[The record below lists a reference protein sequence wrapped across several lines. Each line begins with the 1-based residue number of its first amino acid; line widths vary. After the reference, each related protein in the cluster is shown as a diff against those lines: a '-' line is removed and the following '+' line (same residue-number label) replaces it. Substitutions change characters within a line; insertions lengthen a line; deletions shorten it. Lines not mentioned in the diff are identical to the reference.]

1 MKEILGK
8 LAERRAGL
16 VRAIENPLFHPQK
29 ISQCLG
35 IVEDIG
41 QVHVLLP
48 GQPKRA
54 ERQKGEIQQLARQV
68 AEGIHQQIHV
78 HMPNQVSQQIVRR
91 MEIHR
96 RHHGDEVA
104 NLLRIERR
112 KAQTEGATL
121 AYAQQVD
128 RILPATLAQGV
139 HAMVDIAV
147 DIVRQAQFAIGG
159 IRVTPIDQVD
169 IQTGIQQTANH
180 GTVFLQIHHIG
191 AVDQGVDDEQRH
203 RMRLR
208 HPRLIAIQR
217 QLVFLI
223 NGLPRRYAGLDL
235 A

>member
-1 MKEILGK
+1 
-8 LAERRAGL
+8 
-16 VRAIENPLFHPQK
+16 
-29 ISQCLG
+29 
-35 IVEDIG
+35 
-41 QVHVLLP
+41 
-48 GQPKRA
+48 
-54 ERQKGEIQQLARQV
+54 
-68 AEGIHQQIHV
+68 
-78 HMPNQVSQQIVRR
+78 MPNQVSQQIVRR

-112 KAQTEGATL
+112 KAQAEGATL
-121 AYAQQVD
+121 AYSQQVD
-128 RILPATLAQGV
+128 RILPATLAQGI

-147 DIVRQAQFAIGG
+147 DIIRQAQFAVGG
-159 IRVTPIDQVD
+159 VRIAPIDQVD

-223 NGLPRRYAGLDL
+223 DRLPRGYAGLDL
-235 A
+235 AQIAQGLATLSQLGAEGLKFLDNPFGCQTDHEVGSPRAQQPSKAFSRRPLSSLYSAPRNIRP